1 MNYLLSKTIFTIIL
15 IFFPAILFAQGK
27 TEVLID
33 GAKFFHPIV
42 EKWVSEYK
50 KENPDIKIEL
60 KTVQNKI
67 ASQTDLQIRSG
78 QLSGEADA
86 NNKIVYVGRY
96 ALIPLANVNN
106 PLLEKA
112 GKGLKKKDIT
122 NLLFEK
128 DILAEDYDADEKEKY
143 TATVY
148 SRGDKTPVT
157 AVLAGYFDQSPDR
170 IRGKKII
177 GDEIYLLNAIQ
188 KDETGITFN
197 TLNYAFDLKSRQ
209 LKANLSI
216 LPLNVKSGQKEVLDS
231 HDIDKLIALL
241 EESKIETIPVENFGL
256 LVPKKY
262 SNNNEILDFLE
273 WVLSDGQKYNR
284 EYGFLSLDDNV
295 RAQSKKQLALNSYKP
310 E

>member
-1 MNYLLSKTIFTIIL
+1 MNYIFSKTIITVIL
-15 IFFPAILFAQGK
+15 VFSPVVLFAQEK
-27 TEVLID
+27 TEILID
-33 GAKFFHPIV
+33 GAKFFHPII

-50 KENPDIKIEL
+50 KENPDTKIEL

-67 ASQTDLQIRSG
+67 ASQTDVQILAEQISD
-78 QLSGEADA
+78 EADA
-86 NNKIVYVGRY
+86 NNKVVYVGRY
-96 ALIPLANVNN
+96 ALIPLANANN

-112 GKGLKKKDIT
+112 SKGLKKKDIT

-128 DILAEDYDADEKEKY
+128 DFLAEDYEDDEKEKY

-148 SRGDKTPVT
+148 SRGGKTPVT
-157 AVLAGYFDQSPDR
+157 TVLAGYFNQSPDR

-197 TLNYAFDLKSRQ
+197 TLNYAFDLKSRR
-209 LKANLSI
+209 LKSNISI
-216 LPLNVKSGQKEVLDS
+216 LPLNVKAGHREILDS

-256 LVPKKY
+256 LVPEKY
-262 SNNNEILDFLE
+262 SNNTEILNFLE

-284 EYGFLSLDDNV
+284 EYGFLSLDNNSLS
-295 RAQSKKQLALNSYKP
+295 RSKKQLAFNNF
-310 E
+310 